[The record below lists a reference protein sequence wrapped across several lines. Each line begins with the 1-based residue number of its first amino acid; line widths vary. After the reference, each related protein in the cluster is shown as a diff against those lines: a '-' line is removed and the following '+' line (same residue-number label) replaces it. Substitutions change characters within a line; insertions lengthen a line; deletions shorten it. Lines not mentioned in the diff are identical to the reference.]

1 MTNQATDARPPSGQ
15 RPRWPAP
22 NVCGAAVASFIRYAD
37 AAAAVE
43 YLATRNFPV
52 ERTAIVGEDVR
63 LIEQVVGRVSYGRA
77 ALHGAGSGAVPG
89 ILIGWLFGVFD
100 WFHPVIAS
108 IALALYG
115 LLFGAVIGALL
126 GVLFHALQHG
136 GVIRRGAGNVAEPV
150 RADGRRRSG
159 RCRRATARP
168 TRTRLRRR
176 RAEADDRGTFGF
188 RQGVDMA
195 KAVGIDLGT
204 TNSVIAVW
212 EGGEPRS
219 SPTPRARGPHRRW
232 SPSPKR

>member
-1 MTNQATDARPPSGQ
+1 MSSAQ
-15 RPRWPAP
+15 RVRR
-22 NVCGAAVASFIRYAD
+22 AVASFIRHAD
-37 AAAAVE
+37 AEAAVE
-43 YLATRNFPV
+43 YLATHNFPV

-136 GVIRRGAGNVAEPV
+136 RRDFVAVQTMLPSRYELMVDDEVADHAARLIAQRDHPYDTQEPQQTTEGPAG
-150 RADGRRRSG
+150 S
-159 RCRRATARP
+159 AR
-168 TRTRLRRR
+168 
-176 RAEADDRGTFGF
+176 E
-188 RQGVDMA
+188 
-195 KAVGIDLGT
+195 
-204 TNSVIAVW
+204 
-212 EGGEPRS
+212 
-219 SPTPRARGPHRRW
+219 
-232 SPSPKR
+232 

>member
-1 MTNQATDARPPSGQ
+1 MTNQATDARPTRPASAMSSAQ
-15 RPRWPAP
+15 RVRR
-22 NVCGAAVASFIRYAD
+22 AVASFIRHAD
-37 AAAAVE
+37 AEAAVE
-43 YLATRNFPV
+43 YLATHNFPV

-136 GVIRRGAGNVAEPV
+136 RRDFVAVQTMLPSRYELMVDDEVADHAARLIAQRDHPYDTQEPQQTTEGPAG
-150 RADGRRRSG
+150 S
-159 RCRRATARP
+159 AR
-168 TRTRLRRR
+168 
-176 RAEADDRGTFGF
+176 E
-188 RQGVDMA
+188 
-195 KAVGIDLGT
+195 
-204 TNSVIAVW
+204 
-212 EGGEPRS
+212 
-219 SPTPRARGPHRRW
+219 
-232 SPSPKR
+232 